1 MAGQDRQDSDL
12 VAEHAAGLAA
22 TVIGSET
29 ARETGLLRST
39 R

>member
-1 MAGQDRQDSDL
+1 MGGRAPIDEQH
-12 VAEHAAGLAA
+12 AELPASLAA